1 MMPFGSKS
9 FHECGTG
16 GSPAVAGTP
25 VKRSEDVSKD
35 VSKDGD
41 KKK

>member
-1 MMPFGSKS
+1 MNA
-9 FHECGTG
+9 ELEVLR
-16 GSPAVAGTP
+16 AVAGTP